1 MAEVELGFLVVG
13 GEFDVFLPLAVFH
26 SEFVVRSSTDGD
38 RYKEK
43 GRLKP
48 RIWFSDGL
56 VRVGFLTS
64 PIAWN
69 SGIVS

>member
-13 GEFDVFLPLAVFH
+13 GKFDVFLSFLVFH
-26 SEFVVRSSTDGD
+26 PKFVVRSSTDGD

-43 GRLKP
+43 GRLKS

>member
-1 MAEVELGFLVVG
+1 MRLFLVVG
-13 GEFDVFLPLAVFH
+13 GEFDVLPSLLVFH
-26 SEFVVRSSTDGD
+26 PEFVVRPGADGD